1 MVQFVTNI
9 VIPNDCLN
17 LTTMNLLSIGVPM
30 AQAHISVLDA
40 RSLGLIP
47 YLIFLKV
54 KVDYY
59 KSLSL
64 AFYNSTESDVI
75 DKADAVACS
84 IDRLVDALI
93 IETSTS
99 RSTDEFTVI
108 DQGIKLNQKIE
119 IGRLDKFNDL
129 LENLMTDARAFIK
142 EPTNHFSSKI
152 QRMQSLAAIH
162 TYKELWS
169 ISPSGMDRTV
179 EELISNLTKLKTFN
193 FINQEHLE
201 LEVA

>member
-1 MVQFVTNI
+1 
-9 VIPNDCLN
+9 
-17 LTTMNLLSIGVPM
+17 MNLLSLGVPM
-30 AQAHISVLDA
+30 TQAHISVLDA

-54 KVDYY
+54 KVDYV

-64 AFYNSTESDVI
+64 TFYNSTESGVI
-75 DKADAVACS
+75 DKVDAVAYS

-99 RSTDEFTVI
+99 RSTDGFTVI
-108 DQGIKLNQKIE
+108 DQGLKLNQKIE

-129 LENLMTDARAFIK
+129 LENLTTNARAFIK
-142 EPTNHFSSKI
+142 EPTNDFSSKI
-152 QRMQSLAAIH
+152 QGMQSLAIIH

-169 ISPSGMDRTV
+169 LSPSGLDRTV
-179 EELISNLTKLKTFN
+179 EKLMSNLTKIKTFN
-193 FINQEHLE
+193 FINQEHFE